1 MVRRIVANIKTND
14 LSKTNQFYQDI
25 LKLDVLMDH
34 GWIKTLGSD
43 EEAKVQIS
51 FAEQGGNNTEVPDLS
66 IEVDN
71 VDEIY
76 GAMKNAGFEIAY
88 EITNEDW
95 GVRRFFVKDPFGKLV
110 NILSHTDMEFYSI
123 H

>member
-1 MVRRIVANIKTND
+1 MVKRIVANIKTNTV
-14 LSKTNQFYQDI
+14 SKASQFYQNI
-25 LKLDVLMDH
+25 LELDVLMDH
-34 GWIKTLGSD
+34 GWIKTLGNE

-76 GAMKNAGFEIAY
+76 DKMTSAGFEIIY
-88 EITNEDW
+88 ELTNEEW
-95 GVRRFFVKDPFGKLV
+95 GVRRFFVKDPFGKLI
-110 NILSHTDMEFYSI
+110 NILSHP
-123 H
+123 

>member
-1 MVRRIVANIKTND
+1 MVKRIVANIKTSD
-14 LSKTNQFYQDI
+14 LTKGNHFYQDI
-25 LKLDVLMDH
+25 LELDVLMDH
-34 GWIKTLGSD
+34 GWIKTLGTD

-76 GAMKNAGFEIAY
+76 DKMRQAGFEITY

-95 GVRRFFVKDPFGKLV
+95 GVRRFFVKDPFGKV
-110 NILSHTDMEFYSI
+110 INILSHQ
-123 H
+123 

>member
-1 MVRRIVANIKTND
+1 MVKRIVVNIKTNTI
-14 LSKTNQFYQDI
+14 SKASRFYQEI
-25 LKLDVLMDH
+25 LGLDVLMDH
-34 GWIKTLGSD
+34 GWIKTLGNE

-76 GAMKNAGFEIAY
+76 DKMKKAGFEITY
-88 EITNEDW
+88 ELTHEEW
-95 GVRRFFVKDPFGKLV
+95 GVRRFFVIDPFDRLI
-110 NILSHTDMEFYSI
+110 NILSHQ
-123 H
+123 